1 MSFEH
6 LALAGLFCWSNL
18 RYLLV
23 VMQLSAAKTL
33 TAVFLHA
40 WLSTLTISR
49 TFIKLSFSHFPACD
63 MVPHFSLEPET
74 IAKLYRTFLCRI
86 FIRFFLFNETPD
98 GQNFRWSFFSHTFS
112 KRPEIIV
119 GLLIF
124 PTVWKS
130 RSSHLWWQ
138 AACSLSAAIEWLP
151 GQLRVARRLTLEAVR
166 QSQEYSVGPR
176 VYSTIDYWR
185 SSLTASLRSRASFSV
200 IVTDIG
206 LVFLSARAG

>member
-86 FIRFFLFNETPD
+86 FIRFFSSTRRQTVKIFGEVFFPYFFETARNHCRSFNFSYSLEE
-98 GQNFRWSFFSHTFS
+98 SFESSLVTSSVFA
-112 KRPEIIV
+112 V
-119 GLLIF
+119 G
-124 PTVWKS
+124 
-130 RSSHLWWQ
+130 
-138 AACSLSAAIEWLP
+138 
-151 GQLRVARRLTLEAVR
+151 GDRVAAG
-166 QSQEYSVGPR
+166 SVARCSETNTRGSETIAR
-176 VYSTIDYWR
+176 VQCR
-185 SSLTASLRSRASFSV
+185 SACLLYHWLLAQ
-200 IVTDIG
+200 
-206 LVFLSARAG
+206 